1 MGLTI
6 GGEPVYSNRRLHEG
20 DTLEVRLVEQDN
32 SETIVPTAM
41 DLNIVY
47 EDEDLLVVNKPAG
60 LPIHPSQG
68 HHENTLANGMAYYF
82 RQKGEPFVYRVINR
96 LDRDTTGLLIVARHV
111 LSCAILSEMVKNR
124 QIHREYLAVVSG
136 MTDDC
141 GSIDAPIARVDGST
155 IMRQVDLVKGE
166 QALTHYRL
174 IRYYP
179 LMDCSLVAL
188 TLGTGRTHQI
198 RVHMKYMGHPLLG
211 DFLYNPD
218 YRFIQRQAL
227 HSHRLEFQHPV
238 TGQQMKF
245 EAELPSDMRFNPN
258 ICEAP

>member
-6 GGEPVYSNRRLHEG
+6 GGEPVYSNRRLQEG
-20 DTLEVRLVEQDN
+20 DTLEVRLTERDN

-41 DLNIVY
+41 ELDIVY

-96 LDRDTTGLLIVARHV
+96 LDRDTTGLLIVARHG

-136 MTDDC
+136 RTDDC

-166 QALTHYRL
+166 QALTYYRL
-174 IRYYP
+174 VRYYP
-179 LMDCSLVAL
+179 SMDCSLVAL

-245 EAELPSDMRFNPN
+245 EAELPCDMRFNPN
-258 ICEAP
+258 TCEAP